1 MDALEHIESRL
12 GALEAI
18 FRSQPSV
25 PDLRPELKQ
34 LAEKVEQA
42 QANAETALSRRI
54 PSTAALVTRNELQMA
69 LREMGKS
76 MAGHVVEGER
86 QIKRQ
91 VETKFDATVGEVHSD
106 VQAAK
111 NAAYASGLFAASM
124 LLNKSSTFGR

>member
-12 GALEAI
+12 AAVEAMV
-18 FRSQPSV
+18 RSQPSV
-25 PDLRPELKQ
+25 PDVRPELKALADSVAQ
-34 LAEKVEQA
+34 LRTDA
-42 QANAETALSRRI
+42 QTALSRRI
-54 PSTAALVTRNELQMA
+54 PSVASLVTRNELQMA
-69 LREMGKS
+69 LRELGKS
-76 MAGHVVEGER
+76 MANHVVDGER